1 MLQRG
6 SKATTIHYKHIDL
19 TMAFHYVHHA
29 SAWFYCNEFS
39 FLSAIV
45 AEVGVSSGELASESC
60 QGQGANVQSLNACG
74 VPQGV
79 CLGPQ
84 LFQSHNSVDL
94 TFIALYCWHCKEN
107 WI

>member
-1 MLQRG
+1 
-6 SKATTIHYKHIDL
+6 
-19 TMAFHYVHHA
+19 MAFHYVHHA
-29 SAWFYCNEFS
+29 SEWFFCNEFS
-39 FLSAIV
+39 FLPAIG
-45 AEVGVSSGELASESC
+45 AEVGVSDGELASESC
-60 QGQGANVQSLNACG
+60 QGQGAYVQSLNTCG

-84 LFQSHNSVDL
+84 LFQSHNRVDL